1 MNDLNKSMKVIK
13 ESPDSVKKSGLTE
26 YDKLKTDLLGKHAK
40 KMNEILD
47 MLEPKVFASVYPKI
61 LDYVAP
67 KTQRTR
73 GKNESKDRKIT
84 VIYGDEKKSAS

>member
-13 ESPDSVKKSGLTE
+13 ESSDPVKNSGSTE
-26 YDKLKTDLLGKHAK
+26 YDKLKVDLLGKHAK
-40 KMNEILD
+40 RMNDILD
-47 MLEPKVFASVYPKI
+47 TLEPKLFASVYPKI

-73 GKNESKDRKIT
+73 SKNESKDRKIT